1 MLEESQRLFEPP
13 RNIARASRL
22 LRMIFHEARHF
33 GQILRG
39 LVGRQR
45 LEKNSTI
52 LHSPDAVIENR
63 QNSAIR
69 LRPDQSPES
78 LLQRQ
83 HRFRHLIFRK
93 RIPPVLLQRLHARR
107 HNRIARHRERQLID
121 NHARKLRS
129 RHVHSLP
136 ETRRRKQHRIRRRS
150 EPVKQ
155 HRTRRRPLQQQ
166 WKRNPRG
173 HSLVHVLH
181 LRVAGEK
188 TKRAPLGNLQHA
200 RNLIRRA
207 RRKFRVPHVRHRWR
221 NVQQRLLAKI
231 EFLRQHFFI
240 RRLNSKPLLQI
251 VESPAHSKSSRRQ
264 HHRIELVE
272 QPLPQNLA
280 HVDRRRRKK
289 HTLPAPLVP
298 VNVAFLFA
306 LQQKFQLAPDFRR
319 APRQRHHFLRLR
331 RKRRK
336 FRLHSLHRAGQ
347 FLVPLQVPLEKRAAL
362 GLFKRKAPF
371 ALRKSFKETVPSLA
385 HPAQIPP
392 KLRRCNLQHPQSI
405 LRIARQLVEPVAR
418 NLTTEVIAG
427 HILDLVR
434 LVKHHR
440 RIFRKDRPE
449 IVLANCKVGKKE
461 RVVHNNQVRFLR
473 PLVHRRDETVLKLR
487 AFLSRAK
494 IAARVNP
501 VPKLGVVRQKSQ
513 FAAVARLRQ
522 LLPILDLRE
531 PVHFVD
537 AFQHRLPHHLVYLLT
552 AEKIRSPLHQR
563 RFQIRREMFLQEGN
577 VLLKKLLLKRFCC
590 GRNHH
595 PPPAANCRN
604 QIRQRLPSSRPRFDH
619 HMLMFLKRIVSHLSH
634 LELRGAKLI
643 PRMPLFEQTSG
654 PEDLVDRYFF
664 SLRRR
669 LFFSHPD
676 RSELA
681 LRATLLVA
689 AAFCAGF
696 YPGS

>member
-331 RKRRK
+331 RKRRE
-336 FRLHSLHRAGQ
+336 FRLHSLHRARQ
-347 FLVPLQVPLEKRAAL
+347 LLITFQVPLEKRAAL
-362 GLFKRKAPF
+362 SLLKRKAPF
-371 ALRKSFKETVPSLA
+371 ALRKSFKETVPSLT

-392 KLRRCNLQHPQSI
+392 KLRRRNLQHPQRV
-405 LRIARQLVEPVAR
+405 LRVARQLVEAVTRNLPAEIVAR
-418 NLTTEVIAG
+418 
-427 HILDLVR
+427 HILDFVR
-434 LVKHHR
+434 LVEHHR
-440 RIFRKDRPE
+440 RILRKNRPE
-449 IVLANCKVGKKE
+449 IVLADRQVRKKE
-461 RVVHNNQVRFLR
+461 RVIHDNQIRFLR
-473 PLVHRRDETVLKLR
+473 PLVHRRDEAVLEFR
-487 AFLSRAK
+487 ALLPRAK

-501 VPKLGVVRQKSQ
+501 VPKLGIVRQKGQ
-513 FAAVARLRQ
+513 FAPVARLRQ
-522 LLPILDLRE
+522 FFPILDLRE
-531 PVHFVD
+531 PIHLVD
-537 AFQHRLPHHLVYLLT
+537 ALQHRLPHHLVHLFP
-552 AEKIRSPLHQR
+552 AEKVRPPLHQR
-563 RFQIRREMFLQEGN
+563 CFQIRCEMFFQEGN
-577 VLLKKLLLKRFCC
+577 VFLKQLLLKRLRRS
-590 GRNHH
+590 RNHH
-595 PPPAANCRN
+595 PPPAAYRGN
-604 QIRQRLPSSRPRFDH
+604 QIRQRLASSGASFDH
-619 HMLMFLKRIVSHLSH
+619 HMLMFLKCFVSHARH
-634 LELRGAKLI
+634 LQLRRAKLV
-643 PRMPLFEQTSG
+643 PRMPLFEQSSG
-654 PEDLVDRYFF
+654 PKDLLDRYLFSFSSRFF
-664 SLRRR
+664 
-669 LFFSHPD
+669 FCHHD
-676 RSELA
+676 RSDLA
-681 LRATLLVA
+681 PRDTLIAGPLRWFHA
-689 AAFCAGF
+689 
-696 YPGS
+696 SS